1 MAQVNGDIL
10 VTLGYLK
17 TFIDGELYK
26 SDGTKLSVNANG
38 KSDSY
43 CLTIS
48 DITGGSYV
56 QTAVTDIGSPTT
68 LRDGVVFSGQEDDN
82 NKTDN
87 SNNRNVRRKELS
99 LRHFWI
105 SNLIAFANVT
115 NISACGG
122 NSTISSKL
130 TISQKDKIFDNSSD
144 TISYGYANNG
154 NVNCTSNSSA
164 FVTGG
169 TNGRTITVAKNGT
182 VSSTTR
188 SATITVTASGFGIS
202 GNGKSATVTISQ
214 SALTGDYSADN
225 VISSWTK
232 TTGVKAHRSSYTDGT
247 IASCDVVTCYGY
259 LTRNY
264 ENWERRGWKD
274 SCGTKYTNVYND
286 YKISSGTTASAKTGS
301 VSFAVTSCTPCCP
314 TTTCSTSDKQTLT
327 MELDGFSDSVDWT
340 RTCTGQKTCTCNEDP
355 RDTWSDSTV
364 QKVSVAACDA
374 SYTFSNIPINGT
386 HYWHTWSDCN
396 CTEKSTST
404 STTVS
409 TTVTF
414 GKNIST
420 TPKVHKG
427 TQGHISYE
435 ITQAAGEI
443 SYGDWVHDGTTQNI
457 GACDTSATI
466 GTKRSRTICGESIA
480 DQTGSTTVSGF
491 GPNVSLSPRDVG
503 SGITQSAGTISYGK
517 WEVYESATAE
527 ASDTSIT
534 LKIRRSQTVCSNNDY
549 GYEYD
554 TLAYTFSKNCTTS
567 QVNLVPGVIKSG
579 DVGVDTTKYTIVQKA
594 AGVNYGEWE
603 AYEPPTMTVD
613 ACTTTVSNRKI
624 RRTQTADSGECNPNN
639 LGYQTSSV
647 TMSFS
652 ANCTTSPVNL
662 GYGVTQSAGPCCS
675 GANKCSSGCECK
687 CSDITVS
694 TETLLVG
701 SWVGSAVSRR
711 ISCSS
716 GSLPAITV
724 SSDTT
729 GITVSYN
736 SGNGDITCTK
746 ATCSAVSATI
756 SINVDGVFCK
766 SFKCV
771 GDAKTYTITHD
782 GNGACSGGTVTFTA
796 S

>member
-56 QTAVTDIGSPTT
+56 QTAVTDTGSPTT

-99 LRHFWI
+99 LRHYWI
-105 SNLIAFANVT
+105 SNLTASANVA

-122 NSTISSKL
+122 NSTISSRL
-130 TISQKDKIFDNSSD
+130 TISQKHKNFDNSSG
-144 TISYGYANNG
+144 TTSYAYDNNG
-154 NVNCTSNSSA
+154 NANCTSNSSA
-164 FVTGG
+164 FVAEG

-182 VSSTTR
+182 ISSTTR
-188 SATITVTASGFGIS
+188 SATITVIASGFGIS

-247 IASCDVVTCYGY
+247 IASCDAVTCYGY

-314 TTTCSTSDKQTLT
+314 TTACSTSDRQILT

-340 RTCTGQKTCTCNEDP
+340 RTCTGHKTCTCNEDP
-355 RDTWSDSTV
+355 RDTWSDSAV

-374 SYTFSNIPINGT
+374 SYTFSNIPIAGT

-427 TQGHISYE
+427 TQNHISYE

-503 SGITQSAGTISYGK
+503 SGITQSAGTIVKGK

-534 LKIRRSQTVCSNNDY
+534 LKIRRSQTICSNNDY
-549 GYEYD
+549 GWEE
-554 TLAYTFSKNCTTS
+554 TTSSYTFSKNCTTS

-579 DVGVDTTKYTIVQKA
+579 DVVVDTTKYTIVQKA

-603 AYEPPTMTVD
+603 AYEPSTMTVD

-624 RRTQTADSGECNPNN
+624 RRTQTADSGGCAPNN

-675 GANKCSSGCECK
+675 GTNKCPSGCECK

-701 SWVGSAVSRR
+701 SWVGSASSRR

-736 SGNGDITCTK
+736 NGNGDITCTK